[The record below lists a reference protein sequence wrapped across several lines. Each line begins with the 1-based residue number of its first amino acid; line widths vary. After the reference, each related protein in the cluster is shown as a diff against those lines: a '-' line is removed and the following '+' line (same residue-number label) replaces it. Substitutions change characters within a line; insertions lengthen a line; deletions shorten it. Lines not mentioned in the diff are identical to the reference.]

1 MARLSPRRAY
11 QIGFL
16 RAKRQACKQM
26 HAIAKE
32 WETELALLHADLHE
46 IAVEHRQRLDV
57 EQAIIERTVNP
68 DMVLH

>member
-1 MARLSPRRAY
+1 
-11 QIGFL
+11 
-16 RAKRQACKQM
+16 M
-26 HAIAKE
+26 HAIARE
-32 WETELALLHADLHE
+32 WETELALLQDDLHE